1 MGCRSYE
8 IKSINNKIGYAFAY
22 PIFER
27 KKMKKGI
34 IFDLDG
40 TLWDSVDSVAQSW
53 NIVVERRLGRK
64 FNITNETLSHYMG
77 KTMDQFLTLFEGVEQ
92 EQAKDVLNE
101 CVEYEL
107 EYLREKPGILYP
119 KVREVLEE
127 LGKEYR
133 LFIVSNCQVG
143 YIETFLEVMNMESLF
158 EDFEDYGRTGLPKGE
173 NIKIL
178 IERTNI
184 EDAIYVGDTQG
195 DYEATIVAG
204 IPFIFA
210 SYGFGTV
217 PEAKKSIAKFNELR
231 AIFLAHNF
239 EK

>member
-1 MGCRSYE
+1 
-8 IKSINNKIGYAFAY
+8 
-22 PIFER
+22 
-27 KKMKKGI
+27 MKKGI

-40 TLWDSVDSVAQSW
+40 TLWNSVDSVAESW
-53 NIVVERRLGRK
+53 NIVGERRLGK
-64 FNITNETLSHYMG
+64 NFNITTETLSRYMG
-77 KTMDQFLTLFEGVEQ
+77 KTMDQFLTIFDGVKP
-92 EQAKDVLNE
+92 EQAKLLLDE
-101 CVEYEL
+101 CMEYEL
-107 EYLREKPGILYP
+107 EYLREKPGTLYP

-127 LGKEYR
+127 LSKEYR

-158 EDFEDYGRTGLPKGE
+158 EDYEDYGRTGLPKGE

-178 IERTNI
+178 VERAKI
-184 EDAIYVGDTQG
+184 KDAIYVGDTQG
-195 DYEATIVAG
+195 DYEATMVAD

-217 PEAKKSIAKFNELR
+217 PEVPNSIVRFEELN

-239 EK
+239 ER

>member
-1 MGCRSYE
+1 MGCRSYR
-8 IKSINNKIGYAFAY
+8 IKNDKHKIGYAFAY
-22 PIFER
+22 SIFER

-53 NIVVERRLGRK
+53 NIVGERRLGRK
-64 FNITNETLSHYMG
+64 LNITNETFSHYMG
-77 KTMDQFLTLFEGVEQ
+77 KTMDQFLTIFDGVEQ
-92 EQAKDVLNE
+92 EQAKALLGE
-101 CVEYEL
+101 CMEYEL

-143 YIETFLEVMNMESLF
+143 YIDTFLEVMNMESLV

-178 IERTNI
+178 IERAKI

-217 PEAKKSIAKFNELR
+217 PAAKKSIAKFDELR